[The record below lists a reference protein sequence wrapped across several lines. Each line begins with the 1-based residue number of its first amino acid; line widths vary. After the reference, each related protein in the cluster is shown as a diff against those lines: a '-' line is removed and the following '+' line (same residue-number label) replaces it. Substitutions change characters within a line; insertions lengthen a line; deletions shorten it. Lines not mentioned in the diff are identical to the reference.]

1 MLVKNNLKTMK
12 HIKKFNEKLE
22 LLTEATH
29 ETFQYENVPNPI
41 IDKKKDWILNNPHL
55 ARRKPKESDFFEIE
69 VFGYQHKQVADD
81 LYNAL
86 KESGFLDKY
95 PLFSIRID
103 PMQ

>member
-1 MLVKNNLKTMK
+1 MK

-29 ETFQYENVPNPI
+29 ERFQYENVPNPI
-41 IDKKKDWILNNPHL
+41 IDKKKDWIRNNPHL
-55 ARRKPKESDFFEIE
+55 ARRKPEDSDFFEIE
-69 VFGYQHKQVADD
+69 VFGYNHKKVADD
-81 LYNAL
+81 LYNTL
-86 KESGFLDKY
+86 KASGFLDKY